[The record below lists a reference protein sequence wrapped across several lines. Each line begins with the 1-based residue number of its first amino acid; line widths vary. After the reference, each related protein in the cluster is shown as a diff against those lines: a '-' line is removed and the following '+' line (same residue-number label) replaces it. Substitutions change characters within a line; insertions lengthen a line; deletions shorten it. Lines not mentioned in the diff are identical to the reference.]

1 MHHNMVLPFSSHL
14 ERFLIGLAGTTDSFF
29 GTSLFRPAALL
40 GGFAYLGVPKL
51 LTGAE
56 TPLVRSDVKDPEK
69 TITHLAA
76 LEYRPR
82 TEEGL

>member
-1 MHHNMVLPFSSHL
+1 MSRQMHHNMVHTFSSHL
-14 ERFLIGLAGTTDSFF
+14 EAFLIGLVGTTDSFF

-56 TPLVRSDVKDPEK
+56 TPLVRFDVKFRKDHDSSSCVRISTK
-69 TITHLAA
+69 S
-76 LEYRPR
+76 
-82 TEEGL
+82 